1 MKFIKKNIFL
11 IVITIFHLVG
21 TIGFLVLPHV
31 FKSLSPVNLLLSV
44 CLILVAAEKNIKL
57 YTSLIY
63 IACIGFIIEVI
74 GVKTGYVFG
83 KYYYGEAFGFSILSV
98 PILIGFNWAI
108 LLYSTS
114 QFCKFKNQTVNV
126 LFGSFLMTFI
136 DFLIEHIA
144 SKYDFWYW
152 EANLIPFQNFVAWFL
167 ISVVLNLLFQKTL
180 AKSSNDTAKGFY
192 IIQLLFFVILNVF

>member
-1 MKFIKKNIFL
+1 MEFIKKNIFL

-57 YTSLIY
+57 YTSLVY
-63 IACIGFIIEVI
+63 ISCIGFIIEVI

-136 DFLIEHIA
+136 DFFIEHIA

-180 AKSSNDTAKGFY
+180 AKSSNETAKGFY